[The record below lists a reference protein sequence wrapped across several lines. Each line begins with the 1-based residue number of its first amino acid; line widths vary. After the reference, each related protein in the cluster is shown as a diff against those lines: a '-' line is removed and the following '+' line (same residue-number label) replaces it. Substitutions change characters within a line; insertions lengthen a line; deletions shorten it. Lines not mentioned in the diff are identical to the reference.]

1 MGLLTF
7 DEFILT
13 NYCETSSNGLI
24 TLDISVIGY
33 YIRISE
39 IDVTNGINCKLKNDF
54 LPLFTFV
61 HNEHLGVKL
70 LCFILLPIISMY
82 WARYSII
89 GFSCSRSSMH
99 GRLGHQKISNIFVIF
114 D

>member
-82 WARYSII
+82 WARYPII
-89 GFSCSRSSMH
+89 